1 MRAAR
6 DTEAMISISHQLPTL
21 VRQDDRVTVKG
32 SLTGATP
39 GARAALELKRTAP
52 GGKWTVVAHARLNR
66 HGAFTLR
73 WRVTKRELPGPVSL
87 RVAGLRRSGAVL
99 VSTLPVQSA
108 IGPAAVYCAPATPP
122 MVAIPV
128 GSGWIVGGRIIQG
141 GPFPGVYECDSEQY
155 TVTATNAAG
164 LPAATQTVAGGH
176 SYTLVVPAG
185 TYTLKSDFCSGTA
198 TVTAGEQTA
207 ANTYCDVP

>member
-1 MRAAR
+1 MRPR
-6 DTEAMISISHQLPTL
+6 VTRRAMLKLPTL

-108 IGPAAVYCAPATPP
+108 IGPAAVDCAPATPP

-141 GPFPGVYECDSEQY
+141 GPFWGFMKGGAQRMAEGSLVKGTHWITLLAKYRVISSSGKSVCSIVLVN
-155 TVTATNAAG
+155 TM
-164 LPAATQTVAGGH
+164 LPLPSSHVSVAVR
-176 SYTLVVPAG
+176 S
-185 TYTLKSDFCSGTA
+185 
-198 TVTAGEQTA
+198 
-207 ANTYCDVP
+207 